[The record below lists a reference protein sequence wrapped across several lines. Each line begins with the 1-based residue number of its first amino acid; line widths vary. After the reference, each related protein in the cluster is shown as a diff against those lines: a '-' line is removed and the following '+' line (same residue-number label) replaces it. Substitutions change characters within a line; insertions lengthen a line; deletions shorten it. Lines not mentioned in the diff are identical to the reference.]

1 MAQDVSL
8 PKLLDAKLQSLV
20 DAQSREFAPLGPDA
34 QSLTMHAASFLSG
47 GKRLRAE
54 FLAAGYRSVHRCPIS
69 TTFPTCVLEAAAALE
84 LFHAAALA
92 HDDVID
98 RSDTRRGAPSSHRHF
113 EAQHRSLGWA
123 SDAEH
128 FGESSAIIF
137 GDLLLVWSDE
147 CFIEATL
154 AADSPVAGRRARE
167 EFRRMRAE
175 VAAGQYLDLVEEV
188 AWPTVPVAELDTRA
202 RRVAT
207 AKSARYS
214 VESPLV
220 LGALL
225 AGADDEHVERI
236 RAFGL
241 PLGLAFQFRDDILGV
256 TGDSAVTGKPAGDDL
271 REGKRTVLIAH
282 AMEASDAEGRAWFE
296 ARLGHP
302 GLSDAEVHEMI
313 NKLETLGA
321 FEYVEREIERLLSEA
336 HEKLEAAELDEQSHE
351 LLMRLAERTARRH
364 V

>member
-1 MAQDVSL
+1 MAQERPL
-8 PKLLDAKLQSLV
+8 PTLLDAKLQAIV
-20 DAQSREFAPLGPDA
+20 DAQAREFAPLGADA
-34 QSLTMHAASFLSG
+34 KLLTDHARSFLRG
-47 GKRLRAE
+47 GKRLRGE
-54 FLAAGYRSVHRCPIS
+54 FLAAGFRSVHGDAADGPI
-69 TTFPTCVLEAAAALE
+69 PDCVLSAAAALE

-92 HDDVID
+92 HDDIID
-98 RSDTRRGAPSSHRHF
+98 RSDTRRGAPSTHRHF
-113 EAQHRSLGWA
+113 EAQHEAFAWA
-123 SDAEH
+123 GAADH
-128 FGESSAIIF
+128 FGEGSAIIF

-147 CFIEATL
+147 CFLDASL
-154 AADSPVAGRRARE
+154 GAASPEAGRRARE

-175 VAAGQYLDLVEEV
+175 VAAGQFLDLVEEV
-188 AWPTVPVAELDTRA
+188 AWPCVKVADLDARA

-225 AGADDEHVERI
+225 AGADDRRVEEI

-256 TGDSAVTGKPAGDDL
+256 TGDSAVTGKPAGDDI

-282 AMEASDAEGRAWFE
+282 AMETSDEDGRAWFE
-296 ARLGHP
+296 ARLGEP
-302 GLSDAEVHEMI
+302 SLTDRDVADMIERLHE
-313 NKLETLGA
+313 LGA
-321 FEYVEREIERLLSEA
+321 IEFVEHEIERLLAEA
-336 HEKLEAAELDEQSHE
+336 LVKLDAANLDERSHA
-351 LLMRLAERTARRH
+351 LLLGLAERTARRH